1 MVGKVLNTLVWLGT
15 QQECKRNIRELN
27 QKTRRFIISENN
39 RKSKGC

>member
-15 QQECKRNIRELN
+15 QQECKRNRELN
-27 QKTRRFIISENN
+27 QKIRRFIISENN